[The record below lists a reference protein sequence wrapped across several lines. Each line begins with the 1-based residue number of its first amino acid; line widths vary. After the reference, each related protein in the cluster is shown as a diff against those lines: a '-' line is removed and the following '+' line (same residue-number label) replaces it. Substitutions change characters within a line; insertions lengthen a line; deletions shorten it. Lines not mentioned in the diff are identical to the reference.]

1 MGVDP
6 EDDLGLD
13 ADLDLD
19 SDDEDE
25 APAPLPMV
33 VPWELLNSNEF
44 DTALSEL
51 SDWVRWLVRLYHYG
65 PDVVPPCWYLH
76 GDLREELGHLH
87 SGWLMTRHPQAGV
100 GAIGLEWDRHRD
112 VTMARCKTIT
122 SACGCA
128 TASTFKEHKEP
139 AGRPWPADY
148 DADLVTYLAAERDR
162 RDASRIAPAA
172 LEAAEKVLMTLE
184 VRGPLARRAVKQAAA
199 TAGTSGPGQ
208 VAEALRLLTAYTRS
222 GPVVAAEKALRAAAL
237 RADALVREQA
247 EAALT
252 RARTA
257 LAGVLA
263 AGDVHPEQAADAWLA
278 ALEEY
283 SPAAEAVT
291 AAAGRVHAVPDTQ
304 SPARGRTPGVEG
316 LLGPGTSD

>member
-1 MGVDP
+1 MSCAGAADSGGSSAPCGPPKLRQPVAAKPAAANTRCSKAARPLLGVDP
-6 EDDLGLD
+6 ENDLGLD

-87 SGWLMTRHPQAGV
+87 SGWLMTRHPQAAV

-112 VTMARCKTIT
+112 ITMARCKTIT

-139 AGRPWPADY
+139 ADRPWPVDY

-162 RDASRIAPAA
+162 RDASRIAPGSPRSRR
-172 LEAAEKVLMTLE
+172 EGSHDVG
-184 VRGPLARRAVKQAAA
+184 GPRTARPASGQTGCCHGAD
-199 TAGTSGPGQ
+199 AGTRPGC
-208 VAEALRLLTAYTRS
+208 
-222 GPVVAAEKALRAAAL
+222 
-237 RADALVREQA
+237 
-247 EAALT
+247 
-252 RARTA
+252 
-257 LAGVLA
+257 
-263 AGDVHPEQAADAWLA
+263 
-278 ALEEY
+278 
-283 SPAAEAVT
+283 
-291 AAAGRVHAVPDTQ
+291 
-304 SPARGRTPGVEG
+304 
-316 LLGPGTSD
+316 

>member
-13 ADLDLD
+13 DDLDLD
-19 SDDEDE
+19 SDDQDP

-44 DTALSEL
+44 HTALSEL

-87 SGWLMTRHPQAGV
+87 SGWLMTRHPQAAV
-100 GAIGLEWDRHRD
+100 GAMGLEWDRHRD
-112 VTMARCKTIT
+112 ITMARCKTIT
-122 SACGCA
+122 SASGCA

-139 AGRPWPADY
+139 ADRPWPVDY
-148 DADLVTYLAAERDR
+148 DADLVTHLAAERDR
-162 RDASRIAPAA
+162 RDKSRIATAA
-172 LEAAEKVLMTLE
+172 LEAAERVLMTLE

-199 TAGTSGPGQ
+199 TVGTSGPGQ
-208 VAEALRLLTAYTRS
+208 VIEALRLLSAHTRS
-222 GPVVAAEKALRAAAL
+222 GPVVAGEKALHAAEL
-237 RADALVREQA
+237 HADALARERA

-257 LAGVLA
+257 LAELLA
-263 AGDVHPEQAADAWLA
+263 AGDVYPEQAADTWLA
-278 ALEEY
+278 GLAEY
-283 SPAAEAVT
+283 SPAAEAVA
-291 AAAGRVHAVPDTQ
+291 AAAGRVHAASASQ

-316 LLGPGTSD
+316 LLGRGTSD